1 MHTFSLSV
9 LEKAWEFLGWF
20 EHAET
25 IQYFAGS
32 TQPLCLSHLTPA
44 MTPLPPSTLL
54 SPNFCFSFP
63 GILLFSLQ
71 ICSPLSGTGD
81 AKWIGLSSRFCAKHP
96 QNQPKSLGPSPAT
109 SPWHLW
115 VLWRAFL
122 VSHQELQYRGCLR
135 WAKLPL
141 GHFSDPG
148 GARGRRNNL
157 DCSWFICPH
166 CQCLGMMLNR
176 QHSVPGQA
184 HNKTLKLKK
193 KKIESARKYLP
204 VAIASFSLASV
215 ISQRKRNHWKWI
227 QIINISHS
235 SSLGSGGAGVK
246 KTKGNLQS
254 LNGSYDINPPS
265 VDLRFF
271 VI

>member
-1 MHTFSLSV
+1 
-9 LEKAWEFLGWF
+9 
-20 EHAET
+20 
-25 IQYFAGS
+25 
-32 TQPLCLSHLTPA
+32 
-44 MTPLPPSTLL
+44 
-54 SPNFCFSFP
+54 
-63 GILLFSLQ
+63 
-71 ICSPLSGTGD
+71 
-81 AKWIGLSSRFCAKHP
+81 
-96 QNQPKSLGPSPAT
+96 
-109 SPWHLW
+109 
-115 VLWRAFL
+115 
-122 VSHQELQYRGCLR
+122 
-135 WAKLPL
+135 
-141 GHFSDPG
+141 
-148 GARGRRNNL
+148 
-157 DCSWFICPH
+157 
-166 CQCLGMMLNR
+166 MMLNR